1 MIVAIRLKARGTLR
15 EKYTTMKELLPLP
28 LSVDQLIDLELQT
41 EKKLLRPILSTR
53 SLINNLRKKGHIVYI
68 SDMYLPDTFIRQQLT
83 DHGFF
88 LPGDTLYVS
97 DTIGAYKS
105 DGSLFKYVRDK
116 EHLSFSHWHH
126 YGDNR
131 HSDYRIP
138 RRLGIK
144 AHHLHYDYLPYEHQW
159 INNVVSTTYPYPSLM
174 AGLSRAVRLSI
185 PTIEDQSR
193 FVADIS
199 APSITTWVASIMADA
214 KRRGISHLYF
224 CARDCH
230 SYYLAARSLAPA
242 IGGIKVHYLFNSRRS
257 LMPGTPY
264 LIDYLVQEG
273 VASHSHKVAL
283 VDTLSKGNILRS
295 VNRTLC
301 QHGYPEVAMFYA
313 TNSTWSLQE
322 KEEQYLTTT
331 PDQRLTD
338 NLHSQYLFCGEH
350 LSSIYCSPITARLTF
365 TRHYFEVLFSLNYHL
380 QTVGYAPRGN
390 TIRPLLAKDPTE
402 SWHFTGYTN
411 RQTKNS
417 NDRLIIAFAEGMQ
430 TLHLL
435 PYSQQ
440 LLDRVAIPTFA
451 HFLHQ
456 PPRPYLDYLHRFH
469 KDGLVWVDKRWRKN
483 IFWTHGSNV
492 YTFSPTV
499 LRLINAMRRLYAR
512 LK

>member
-1 MIVAIRLKARGTLR
+1 
-15 EKYTTMKELLPLP
+15 
-28 LSVDQLIDLELQT
+28 
-41 EKKLLRPILSTR
+41 
-53 SLINNLRKKGHIVYI
+53 
-68 SDMYLPDTFIRQQLT
+68 
-83 DHGFF
+83 
-88 LPGDTLYVS
+88 
-97 DTIGAYKS
+97 
-105 DGSLFKYVRDK
+105 
-116 EHLSFSHWHH
+116 
-126 YGDNR
+126 
-131 HSDYRIP
+131 
-138 RRLGIK
+138 
-144 AHHLHYDYLPYEHQW
+144 
-159 INNVVSTTYPYPSLM
+159 
-174 AGLSRAVRLSI
+174 
-185 PTIEDQSR
+185 
-193 FVADIS
+193 
-199 APSITTWVASIMADA
+199 MADA

-257 LMPGTPY
+257 LMPGAPY